1 MSNLIRLIGRRLV
14 ALPIMILGV
23 ALLVFVVMSF
33 SPIDPARLA
42 PGESASP
49 EAIDAY
55 RERNGLNDPLGVR
68 YFTFVW
74 RLIAHG
80 DMGVTS
86 GNQKVTDV
94 VMHALP
100 ITLQLTFIG
109 LLIAVVIGAVL
120 GVIAALYRDRWP
132 DQLIRVV
139 SILSLA
145 TPSFWLAI
153 LLIQWLAN
161 VPGGWGI
168 FPALISDW
176 VPLTQDPGLYL
187 KQIALPAIAL
197 GLPVSGSLTRVVR
210 TAMVEEL
217 DKDYV
222 RTAIGAGIPK
232 RVVIARNVFRNALI
246 TPVTVLGLRAGYL
259 IGGAV
264 IIEIIFNIQAMG
276 QLILDGVKRNDV
288 FLVQGVT
295 LSVAIAFI
303 VINIIVDLIYVLVNP
318 RIRSV

>member
-42 PGESASP
+42 LGESASP